1 MRWILLFTCS
11 VASAADTPYA
21 EIRVVDAETG
31 RGVPLVELTTVNQLK
46 FVTDNAGRVAFH
58 EPDMMGREI
67 FFSVRSHGYEM
78 KKDGFGI
85 AGAKITPEAGKA
97 FEIKIARKNI
107 AERLCR
113 LTGEGLYRDTVLLG
127 HKPPAV
133 PNGKVFGQD
142 SIQAAIY
149 KGEVYWFWGDTSRAN
164 YPLGMFR
171 TAGAKTPLPDA
182 KADLSHGIAFDYFT
196 DKTGFARAMIPLPE
210 RKDGVIWI
218 DGLCVVPDEKGVE
231 KMVCH
236 YSRRKGL
243 AEELEHGIAV
253 YDDADAIFK
262 PVLEL
267 PLAEKWRHP
276 HGHPV
281 IHEAEGKKWLLSGN
295 PALNV
300 RVPATLK
307 AILTSTQY
315 DSFFPVKDEWSWQKE
330 RSPMTSE
337 SEATMVK
344 YGNLKPENARFL
356 PANVLD
362 AKERVRLH
370 NGTVRWNAY
379 RKKWVLLA
387 GQHGG
392 KSSLLGEV
400 WYAEADDP
408 TGPFLKAVKV
418 VTHEKMTFYNVCQH
432 DFLDR
437 DGGRYIHFEGT
448 YTADFSGNP
457 IKTPRYEY
465 NQMLYRLDVD
475 AIRDK

>member
-1 MRWILLFTCS
+1 MRWFLFLTCS
-11 VASAADTPYA
+11 VASAGDTPYA

-31 RGVPLVELTTVNQLK
+31 RGVPLVELVTVNQLK
-46 FVTDNAGRVAFH
+46 FVTDNAGRVAFN

-67 FFSVRSHGYEM
+67 FFNVRSHGYEM

-85 AGAKITPEAGKA
+85 SGAKITPEAGKA
-97 FEIKIARKNI
+97 FEIKITRKNL

-127 HKPPAV
+127 HKPPTV

-142 SIQAAIY
+142 SIQTAIY
-149 KGEVYWFWGDTSRAN
+149 KGEVYWFWGDTNRAN

-171 TAGAKTPLPDA
+171 MAGAKTPIPNA
-182 KADLSHGIAFDYFT
+182 KFDPTNGIAFDYFT
-196 DKTGFARAMIPLPE
+196 DKTGFARAMMPLPE
-210 RKDGVIWI
+210 RKEGVVWLDGY
-218 DGLCVVPDEKGVE
+218 CVVPDDKGEE
-231 KMVCH
+231 KMVAH

-243 AEELEHGIAV
+243 ADELEHGIAV
-253 YDDADAIFK
+253 FDDASTTFK
-262 PVLEL
+262 PVLEI

-276 HGHPV
+276 HGHPI

-300 RVPATLK
+300 RVPATLN
-307 AILTSTQY
+307 AILDPKQY
-315 DSFFPVKDEWSWQKE
+315 QAFAIVKDEWRWQTE
-330 RSPMTSE
+330 LPPTS
-337 SEATMVK
+337 SENEAALVK
-344 YGNLKPENARFL
+344 AGKLKPENARFL
-356 PANVLD
+356 PANVAD

-370 NGTVRWNAY
+370 SGSIRWNAH

-387 GQHGG
+387 GQLGG
-392 KSSLLGEV
+392 TSSYLGEV

-408 TGPFLKAVKV
+408 TGPFPKAVKV
-418 VTHEKMTFYNVCQH
+418 ASHDKMTFYNVCQH

-437 DGGRYIHFEGT
+437 GRYIHFEGT